1 MPERTILDV
10 SPGALSD
17 YYDWLK
23 ASAADDVL
31 VYWQGD
37 LQYDRQVVIPEG
49 DVLRANERL
58 RIATLN
64 VLADRVLEDA
74 KDGQLHLTQ
83 ARIGTNIF
91 EYRATRRRQIY
102 GTQSKVRNDD
112 LVLA

>member
-1 MPERTILDV
+1 MERIVLEV
-10 SPGALSD
+10 GPGALAD

-23 ASAADDVL
+23 QSAAGDVL

-37 LQYDRQVVIPEG
+37 LQFDRQVVVPET
-49 DVLRANERL
+49 DVLRNAERL
-58 RIATLN
+58 RITTLN

-74 KDGQLHLTQ
+74 ADGQLLLTQ
-83 ARIGTNIF
+83 KRIGTSLF

-102 GTQSKVRNDD
+102 GSSFADAPNDD